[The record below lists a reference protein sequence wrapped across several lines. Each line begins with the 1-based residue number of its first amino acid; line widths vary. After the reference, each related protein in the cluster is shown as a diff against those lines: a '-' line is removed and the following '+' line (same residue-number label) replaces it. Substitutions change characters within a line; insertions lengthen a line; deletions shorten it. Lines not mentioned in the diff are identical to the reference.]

1 MIKKLENI
9 NELRELSRVFAL
21 AFESGYTLTELYLE
35 TMLQNPMCVI
45 FGAFSDQEIVG
56 GLVAFEMMPMH
67 GTKEL
72 YVYDIAVH
80 PAYQRNGIG
89 VKLVNALKDEAKVRG
104 VGTIFVEAELE
115 DKDAIAFYRAIGGE
129 EIVVGHFNFKI

>member
-104 VGTIFVEAELE
+104 AGTIFVEAELE
-115 DKDAIAFYRAIGGE
+115 DKDAVAFYRAIGGE